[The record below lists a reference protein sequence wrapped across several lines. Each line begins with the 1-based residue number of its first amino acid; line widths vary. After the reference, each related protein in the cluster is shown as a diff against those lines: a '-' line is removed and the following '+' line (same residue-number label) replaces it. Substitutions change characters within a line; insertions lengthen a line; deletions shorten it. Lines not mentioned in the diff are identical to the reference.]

1 MFRHGKR
8 GIALLCSLLCTL
20 LCLGGPTATL
30 AAQPRAT
37 ATVRV
42 GFPILSGFS
51 EKTAE
56 GEYTGYTYEY
66 LQEIAKYTGW
76 EYEFVEVEG
85 DTNASLTA
93 LLDMLEAGEIDL
105 MGGMIRNEQ
114 TEALYDFPEY
124 SAGTSFAVLTVRA
137 DDTRFSESDYSA
149 LSNIRVGAQATAKR
163 RIQHFE
169 SFCAANNIDAQVE
182 TYQGEAL
189 WLEALDSGEVDALL
203 EGDTSVDSDRR
214 IIARFAESP
223 HYFATTKGN
232 TAVIS
237 GLNTGLAKIREVDFH
252 YDTQLYEKYFG
263 GKEDPT
269 LFLSQE
275 ERDYISSSGT
285 LRAVYPAG
293 WNPLHHREKGAFA
306 GVSATLLEQICRE
319 TGLSLDY
326 REVGSYQEG
335 VEMIQAG
342 EADILIGA
350 PPSAEAAIDSGLT
363 LTQSY
368 LPLQCILVRS
378 SATDPSRENRAA
390 CLRGYPASDELA
402 EQEIIWYDTPEACLQ
417 AVEQGEV
424 GSFVTNSYLLQQYLQ
439 NRSYRNLV
447 YSPLDDSTA
456 GLCLALGRPADTTL
470 LTVLSKAIG
479 SISERER
486 QDAVFQNTLTT
497 QPKISL
503 MGLLYAYPLQ
513 SVLAV
518 VALFAVVLGL
528 VIFFVRTKIRH
539 QQRLVLDGQR
549 YRTIAELSDELLYEY
564 DVQADTL
571 TVSDKF
577 AKAFGSDLI
586 IPHYQARAKE
596 LFPNLS
602 GWNEQVSKQ
611 VFDLNQKSV
620 QAEICCTLADGSSA
634 WFSMLRVCLY
644 DDEGRPLYCIGKL
657 RNIEKE
663 RAERA
668 SLLHR
673 SQTDGLTG
681 LYNRRTCE
689 KEVLRLLNALQPGE
703 TAAFFLLDL
712 DRFKSVNDR
721 FGHQM
726 GDDILIEL
734 ARCMETAFP
743 DGVLG
748 RLGGDEFIAC
758 LPRCSAPQAAQV
770 AENFCRQLVEHCA
783 DRRAGISA
791 SVGIAI
797 ARSDDTFEAL
807 YHRSDKALY
816 QAKAEG
822 GNTFSLGN

>member
-8 GIALLCSLLCTL
+8 GIALLCALLCAL
-20 LCLGGPTATL
+20 FCLGGPAAAL
-30 AAQPRAT
+30 AAQPQAT

-42 GFPILSGFS
+42 GFPILQGFS
-51 EKTAE
+51 EKTAD

-85 DTNASLTA
+85 DINTSLTT
-93 LLDMLEAGEIDL
+93 LLDMLESGEIDL
-105 MGGMIRNEQ
+105 MGGMLRSEQ
-114 TEALYDFPEY
+114 TEELYDFPEY

-137 DDTRFSESDYSA
+137 DNTRFSESDYSA

-169 SFCAANNIDAQVE
+169 SFCTANNIDAQVV
-182 TYQGEAL
+182 TYQGEDP
-189 WLEALDSGEVDALL
+189 WLDALDSGEVDALL
-203 EGDTSVDSDRR
+203 EADTAVGSDRR

-223 HYFATTKGN
+223 HYFATTKGK
-232 TAVIS
+232 TDIIS

-263 GKEDPT
+263 ENDDPT

-293 WNPLHHREKGAFA
+293 WDPLHHQEKGEFT
-306 GVSATLLEQICRE
+306 GVSATLLEQIGRE
-319 TGLSLDY
+319 TGLSFDC
-326 REVGSYQEG
+326 REVASYQKG
-335 VEMIQAG
+335 VEMVQAG
-342 EADILIGA
+342 EADLLIGA
-350 PPSAEAAIDSGLT
+350 PPNAEAATEAGLT

-368 LPLQCILVRS
+368 LPLQRILVRGN
-378 SATDPSRENRAA
+378 ATDPGRENRSA
-390 CLRGYPASDELA
+390 CLRGYPVNDELA
-402 EQEIIWYDTPEACLQ
+402 GQEIVWYDTPLACLQ
-417 AVEQGEV
+417 AVERGEV
-424 GSFVTNSYLLQQYLQ
+424 DSFVTNSYLLQQYLQ
-439 NRSYRNLV
+439 NRSSRNLV
-447 YSPLDDSTA
+447 YSPLDDSSA
-456 GLCLALGRPADTTL
+456 GLCLALPRPADTTL

-497 QPKISL
+497 QPKVSL

-513 SVLAV
+513 SVLMV

-549 YRTIAELSDELLYEY
+549 YRTIAELSDEFLFEY
-564 DVQADTL
+564 DVRADSL

-577 AKAFGSDLI
+577 AKAFGCDLV
-586 IPHYQARAKE
+586 IPHYRARANE
-596 LFPNLS
+596 LFPNLA
-602 GWNEQVSKQ
+602 GWDEQMVKQ
-611 VFDLNQKSV
+611 LFDLNQKSV
-620 QAEICCTLADGSSA
+620 QAEMRCSLADGSSA
-634 WFSMLRVCLY
+634 WFSLLRVCLY
-644 DDEGRPLYCIGKL
+644 DDEDRPLYCIGKL

-663 RAERA
+663 RAERV

-681 LYNRRTCE
+681 LYNRSTCE
-689 KEVLRLLNALQPGE
+689 KEVLQLLEGLQPGE
-703 TAAFFLLDL
+703 TAAFLLLDL

-726 GDDILIEL
+726 GDDVLTEL
-734 ARCMETAFP
+734 ARCMEEAFP
-743 DGVLG
+743 GGVLG

-758 LPRCSAPQAAQV
+758 LPSCSA
-770 AENFCRQLVEHCA
+770 AEATQLAEGFCRRLVERCENRHA
-783 DRRAGISA
+783 DISA

-797 ARSDDTFEAL
+797 ARPGDTFEEL

-822 GNTFSLGN
+822 GNTFSLDG